1 MIPPSPEGPRRA
13 FGHHGPMG
21 LDAAVRRAATEAVG
35 SEVRIV
41 GPTARGESRSTLDAV
56 VGDVEVVL
64 KVLASGPGVVENQRR
79 LIRLVHRLRE
89 RGYPAPEYLGIGTAD
104 RVVVTAQRRVPGD
117 TLEPGPGRP
126 VDAGVLAST
135 LPAILDAVE
144 LQADAGDLSR
154 PPWPARLLDTI
165 TSGGEGYCLHSTMR
179 GRPDTSMILDLVIH
193 IGSHHPQDDARAT
206 DIVHFDL
213 TPANVLHRDGQL
225 AGIIDW
231 NMPFDGAGQG
241 DRGFDVATLLFYSY
255 ENEATRGPLWD
266 RAVAISGPR
275 WTAVYLAHL
284 VVRQV
289 EWTVRHRPGGEEE
302 RRFLAISEQVL
313 ADLRPG
319 P

>member
-1 MIPPSPEGPRRA
+1 
-13 FGHHGPMG
+13 MG

-64 KVLASGPGVVENQRR
+64 KVLASGPGVVEYQRR

-89 RGYPAPEYLGIGTAD
+89 RGYPAPEYLGVGTAD

-117 TLEPGPGRP
+117 TLEPGPGTP

-144 LQADAGDLSR
+144 LQADAGDLPRS
-154 PPWPARLLDTI
+154 PWPGWLLDTI

-179 GRPDTSMILDLVIH
+179 GRPDTSMILDRVIH
-193 IGSHHPQDDARAT
+193 IGTHHPQDDARTT
-206 DIVHFDL
+206 DVVHFDL

-231 NMPFDGAGQG
+231 NVPFGGAGQG
-241 DRGFDVATLLFYSY
+241 DRGFDVATLLFYTY
-255 ENEATRGPLWD
+255 ENEATRGPLRD

-275 WTAVYLAHL
+275 WTAAYLAHL
-284 VVRQV
+284 VLRQV
-289 EWTVRHRPGGEEE
+289 EWTVRHRPGGEDE

-313 ADLRPG
+313 ADLRSG
-319 P
+319 L